1 MSPTTNKNKRRLVF
15 VFILTCILCMG
26 LAFRVGWIQ
35 VVASERYAKLAVE
48 QQTRDIPIPAKRGI
62 IYDRNGKELAISAV
76 TSSIAAITPINS
88 QAIARSLRK

>member
-15 VFILTCILCMG
+15 VFIFSCILCTG

-48 QQTRDIPIPAKRGI
+48 QQTRDLPIPAKRGG
-62 IYDRNGKELAISAV
+62 IYDRNGKELAIRAV
-76 TSSIAAITPINS
+76 TKKIWGKTGSG
-88 QAIARSLRK
+88 